1 MNARSVFLALWL
13 TGAVT
18 APALAEPPVR
28 VAAWQPQQK
37 AAAVATCRAAILDNV
52 AREYLARNHLADDQ
66 LPPDFRTKVVPV
78 VEPLLKTCDCS
89 IAVLSGEVTYAEFQ
103 ASTPRVVQ
111 RTKDL
116 VAKGG
121 TCAAPSDP

>member
-1 MNARSVFLALWL
+1 MNARSVF
-13 TGAVT
+13 
-18 APALAEPPVR
+18 PALLAAGILTIARAEPPVL
-28 VAAWQPQQK
+28 VAPWQAQQK
-37 AAAVATCRAAILDNV
+37 SAAVASCRAAILDNV
-52 AREYLARNHLADDQ
+52 AREYLARNHLAEGE